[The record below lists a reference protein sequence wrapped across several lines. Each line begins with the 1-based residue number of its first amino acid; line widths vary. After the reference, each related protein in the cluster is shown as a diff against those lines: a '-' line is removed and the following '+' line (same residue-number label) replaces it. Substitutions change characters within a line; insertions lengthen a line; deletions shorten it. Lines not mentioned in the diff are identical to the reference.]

1 MQLKTSRGKV
11 ILYSKSQLSFFP
23 LTPMVVCVLVL
34 LHTSQQMIFYHWI
47 KRLMQ
52 VPSRFVKVTEV
63 LHKENKKTVVALNS
77 NPPSPA
83 DREGPNS
90 HDSLHSVCVQGWRLS
105 DVWPCGLGSVW
116 AGCVDLHLHP
126 SRFILR
132 WQKTHSVRLKRVI
145 LCLVLPAWN
154 VDRSN

>member
-47 KRLMQ
+47 KWLMQ
-52 VPSRFVKVTEV
+52 VPSRFIKVTEV

-77 NPPSPA
+77 NPP
-83 DREGPNS
+83 
-90 HDSLHSVCVQGWRLS
+90 L
-105 DVWPCGLGSVW
+105 
-116 AGCVDLHLHP
+116 P
-126 SRFILR
+126 S
-132 WQKTHSVRLKRVI
+132 
-145 LCLVLPAWN
+145 
-154 VDRSN
+154 